1 MKTISL
7 HIIAALAASL
17 ALLPSPVASAQA
29 GDRVAQQ
36 QLEVKRASAELNRIE
51 AELQGAKD
59 NLARAEEA
67 YKAGVANLDEVSKA
81 RTEVNRLEAERQRL
95 TAGFQREALLLE
107 LQARAAAFYRPVDL
121 QLKDAT
127 VQQAATALSE

>member
-51 AELQGAKD
+51 AVLQGAKD
-59 NLARAEEA
+59 NLARLYTRWEELETIR
-67 YKAGVANLDEVSKA
+67 VAS
-81 RTEVNRLEAERQRL
+81 T
-95 TAGFQREALLLE
+95 T
-107 LQARAAAFYRPVDL
+107 PVG
-121 QLKDAT
+121 
-127 VQQAATALSE
+127 